1 MDLELKMNID
11 EVKDYRILE
20 YISGSKLYGTDDEF
34 SDTDIRGVFIC
45 PKKYLLNINK
55 PQQLEDKKNDIVFH
69 EIIRYFKLLTD
80 NNPNIVETLFV
91 PNEFILYKNKYWD
104 KIVENKKLFIS
115 KKCRFTHLGYA
126 FSQAKRIRSHRKFI
140 MNPIKN
146 QPQRSEFGLL
156 EYSIIP
162 KDQHSAILSISP
174 DFVNQ
179 EFRDIVIKEK
189 QYQNA
194 MSEWNAYINWK
205 KERNPKRR
213 ELEEKFKFDT
223 KHASHLVRL
232 IRLGQELLETGEC
245 HVNRPDAPE
254 LIAIK
259 EGGYT
264 YDEFES
270 LIEGIEDHFDEL
282 YNKSSLP
289 HSPDHKR
296 INKLLYEI
304 LSDFYQIN
312 FEEGD

>member
-1 MDLELKMNID
+1 MDIS

-20 YISGSKLYGTDDEF
+20 YISGSKLYGTDDQF

-55 PQQLEDKKNDIVFH
+55 PQQFEDKENDIVFY
-69 EIIRYFKLLTD
+69 EIVKFFKLLAE
-80 NNPNIVETLFV
+80 NNPNIIETLFV
-91 PNEFILYKNKYWD
+91 PDEFILYKNNYWD

-115 KKCRFTHLGYA
+115 KKCRFTFLGYA
-126 FSQAKRIRSHRKFI
+126 TSQVKRIRSHRKFI
-140 MNPIKN
+140 MNPIN
-146 QPQRSEFGLL
+146 SQPQRSDFGLPD
-156 EYSIIP
+156 YSVVP
-162 KDQHSAILSISP
+162 KDQYTAILSISS

-179 EFRDIVIKEK
+179 EFKDIVIKEK
-189 QYQNA
+189 QYQIA
-194 MSEWNAYINWK
+194 MSEWNAYQNWK

-213 ELEEKFKFDT
+213 DLEEKFKFDT
-223 KHASHLVRL
+223 KHAMHLMRL
-232 IRLGQELLETGEC
+232 IKMGEELLKTGEC
-245 HVNRPDAPE
+245 YVNRPDAPE

-259 EGGYT
+259 EGKYT

-270 LIEGIEDHFDEL
+270 LLEGIEDHFDEL
-282 YNKSSLP
+282 YNKSTLP